1 MKLHESLYFEWFSSE
16 IWEFFKNPLVANIT
30 LYIMVMFFSHM
41 LETCKKK
48 ENYIYYFI
56 SEFLSCFAFMN

>member
-48 ENYIYYFI
+48 RIIFI
-56 SEFLSCFAFMN
+56 ILFQNFSLALHL